1 MIEGGGL
8 DGLRTQVRSVTADII
23 ELVKKRMDITQKI
36 GDIKNRSNI
45 QIEDEA
51 VEEEIQ
57 NHAQELGRQIGLDKN
72 FIGRLLNLLLTES
85 VRIQKDQTS
94 KQPAQLNHMTMFMRA
109 KKLESDGK
117 KIIHLEVGEPDYF
130 PPRSVKDA
138 LVKAYER
145 GQVRYTE
152 PRGISSLRT
161 EISKQ
166 FQGVEKDQVIVT
178 PGARF
183 AVFSAIVA
191 AVSIGEEVLILEPAW
206 PAYKECAD
214 FIGAKTKVINTS
226 LEQGWDPEFEQI
238 KKLISKNTRM
248 LILNYPNNPTGKII
262 TQDILQKILGLA
274 QENGIFVLSDE
285 VYAGY
290 AYSRFKSILDYA
302 CDKSIMVSSFSK
314 SYAMTGFRIGYA
326 IGSKNIINKMTQIQA
341 VAITSVAEPI
351 QYAALSALR
360 NKPTN
365 NAQRIRKR
373 LEFMNKRL
381 KEMPLE
387 FRPPDGGMYFFV
399 RLNGD
404 TKKTMDIIEDLLQK
418 GVAVAPGIGFG
429 RCYGNFLR
437 ISACQPIAI
446 LEKGLDIIESVVR
459 SR

>member
-1 MIEGGGL
+1 
-8 DGLRTQVRSVTADII
+8 
-23 ELVKKRMDITQKI
+23 
-36 GDIKNRSNI
+36 
-45 QIEDEA
+45 
-51 VEEEIQ
+51 
-57 NHAQELGRQIGLDKN
+57 
-72 FIGRLLNLLLTES
+72 
-85 VRIQKDQTS
+85 
-94 KQPAQLNHMTMFMRA
+94 MTMFMRA
-109 KKLESDGK
+109 KKLESEGK

-130 PPRSVKDA
+130 PPPSVKDA
-138 LVKAYER
+138 LVKAYQR

-152 PRGISSLRT
+152 PQGISRLRA

-166 FQGVEKDQVIVT
+166 FNGVEKDQVIVT
-178 PGARF
+178 PGGRF

-191 AVSIGEEVLILEPAW
+191 TVSMGEEILILEPAW

-214 FIGAKTKVINTS
+214 FIGAKTKVISTS

-238 KKLISKNTRM
+238 RKLISKNTRM

-262 TQDILQKILGLA
+262 TRDLLQKILGLA

-285 VYAGY
+285 VYSGY
-290 AYSRFKSILDYA
+290 AYSRFKTILDYA
-302 CDKSIMVSSFSK
+302 YDRSIMVSSFSK

-326 IGSKNIINKMTQIQA
+326 IGCKNIINKMTQIQA
-341 VAITSVAEPI
+341 VAITSVSEPI

-360 NKPTN
+360 KKPTN
-365 NAQRIRKR
+365 NAQRIKKR

-399 RLNGD
+399 RFIGD
-404 TKKTMDIIEDLLQK
+404 TKNTMDIIEDLMQR

-437 ISACQPIAI
+437 ISACQPRAI
-446 LEKGLDIIESVVR
+446 LERGLDIIESVVR

>member
-23 ELVKKRMDITQKI
+23 QLVKKRMDIAQKI
-36 GDIKNRSNI
+36 GDIKNRCNI

-51 VEEEIQ
+51 VEQEIQ
-57 NHAQELGRQIGLDKN
+57 NHAQELGRQIGLDRN

-85 VRIQKDQTS
+85 VRIQKNQTS
-94 KQPAQLNHMTMFMRA
+94 KQPDQLNHMTMFMRA
-109 KKLESDGK
+109 KKLESEGK
-117 KIIHLEVGEPDYF
+117 KIIHLEVGEPDYL

-166 FQGVEKDQVIVT
+166 FHGVEKDQVIVT

-206 PAYKECAD
+206 PAYKECAE

-238 KKLISKNTRM
+238 KNLISKNTRM

-262 TQDILQKILGLA
+262 TQDILQEILGLA

-290 AYSRFKSILDYA
+290 AYSKFKSILDYA
-302 CDKSIMVSSFSK
+302 YDKSIMVSSFSK

-326 IGSKNIINKMTQIQA
+326 IGCKNIINKMTQIQA

-399 RLNGD
+399 RFNGD
-404 TKKTMDIIEDLLQK
+404 KKNTMDIIEELLQK

-437 ISACQPIAI
+437 ISACQPIGI
-446 LEKGLDIIESVVR
+446 LERGLDIIESVVR

>member
-1 MIEGGGL
+1 
-8 DGLRTQVRSVTADII
+8 
-23 ELVKKRMDITQKI
+23 
-36 GDIKNRSNI
+36 
-45 QIEDEA
+45 
-51 VEEEIQ
+51 
-57 NHAQELGRQIGLDKN
+57 
-72 FIGRLLNLLLTES
+72 
-85 VRIQKDQTS
+85 
-94 KQPAQLNHMTMFMRA
+94 MTMFMRA
-109 KKLESDGK
+109 KKLESEGK

-166 FQGVEKDQVIVT
+166 FPGVEKDQVIVT

-206 PAYKECAD
+206 PAYKECAE

-238 KKLISKNTRM
+238 EKLISKNTRM

-302 CDKSIMVSSFSK
+302 YDKSIMVSSFSK

-326 IGSKNIINKMTQIQA
+326 IGNKNIINKMTQIQA

-360 NKPTN
+360 NKPTS

-399 RLNGD
+399 RFNGD
-404 TKKTMDIIEDLLQK
+404 TKNTMDIIEDLLQK

-437 ISACQPIAI
+437 ISACQPIGI
-446 LEKGLDIIESVVR
+446 LERGLDIIESVVR